1 MNFTDFIENDITVHT
16 DTHAYRGVLVD
27 VRTSE
32 RRGNKS
38 CFLVFEKGVDKFYI
52 SAEKIVAVT
61 VHGREFGTE

>member
-1 MNFTDFIENDITVHT
+1 MNFTNFIDKDITVHT
-16 DTHAYRGVLVD
+16 DLHAYRGVLVD

-38 CFLVFEKGVDKFYI
+38 CILAFEKGIDEFYI
-52 SAEKIVAVT
+52 DANKVTAVT